1 MKYLLRELFFFF
13 PLFCFISIVANAQS
27 HYCNNLSF
35 EMGDFTNWTGSTW
48 VYSTSKNIA
57 STNPVP
63 GIVPGR
69 QTIMKDT
76 TAYDP
81 NTGNKL
87 KIIPTGYRYSARLG
101 DAVKNCLDESLSYT
115 LNVDSLN
122 ALFIWKFAVVM
133 QNPVGH
139 TPLQQ
144 PHFKITV
151 EDEHGYPVAT
161 CAQYE
166 ATASNNLPDYQ
177 TYYPPGYSPTSNDPN
192 SPSAVVWRDWTS
204 VGVNLL
210 PYVGQKITITV
221 TAADCTLGGHYGYG
235 YFVAECHPLQ
245 ITVNYCK
252 GDSAAILKAP
262 DGFESYVWMPD
273 SVKGQTLV
281 IQNPK
286 EGAQYACTFASV
298 LGCTATLT
306 STIERYLPTV
316 DFISQ
321 IDCATNNVRFTNL
334 STTNRGTLN
343 YQWDFGD
350 GSTSDSINPQHH
362 FATSGMHPVS
372 LTVFNPPSG
381 CQQTLSRLVESFDP
395 QLITITGDS
404 TFCKGESTT
413 LKAQNAHSYQWNTG
427 STSDSIQV
435 NKPGMYSVVGYSS
448 AGCHSDTAK
457 IHVTQEPD
465 WPLMVTGDTLFCAGD
480 STQLTA
486 TGGIAYVWNNG
497 ATTPSITVHNGG
509 TYTVIAQNL
518 RGCQQT
524 AQIDLTKDPL
534 PSANFTLSRAH
545 IDLRNNTITA
555 TVSHSQQNGVTYQWN
570 FGDGTNSEGTS
581 VQHTYALTSP
591 IDSLTITL
599 KATNIHGCFSI
610 SQQTIYVDLFVP
622 NVFTPNGDGI
632 NDIFMQGYDLKVF
645 DRNGIELFNGTSGWD
660 GRYKGK
666 MMPPDTYFYILRY
679 ENINQQQQ
687 EKRGYIMLLR

>member
-1 MKYLLRELFFFF
+1 MKHLLREPILYFILLF
-13 PLFCFISIVANAQS
+13 FISITANSQS

-48 VYSTSKNIA
+48 VYCTNKTIL

-63 GIVPGR
+63 GIIIGR

-101 DAVKNCLDESLSYT
+101 DAKKNCLDESLSYT

-139 TPLQQ
+139 TPLEQ

-151 EDEHGYPVAT
+151 EDEHGYPVST
-161 CAQYE
+161 CAKYE
-166 ATASNNLPDYQ
+166 ATASNNLLDYQ
-177 TYYPPGYSPTSNDPN
+177 TYYPPGYNPSSNDPN
-192 SPSAVVWRDWTS
+192 SPSAIVWRDWTT

-286 EGAQYACTFASV
+286 EGAQYNCTFTSV
-298 LGCTATLT
+298 LGCNATLT

-316 DFISQ
+316 DFTSQ
-321 IDCATNNVRFTNL
+321 IDCATNNVQFTNL
-334 STTNRGTLN
+334 STTNRGALN

-350 GSTSDSINPQHH
+350 GSASDSINPQHH
-362 FATSGMHPVS
+362 FANSGMHQVS
-372 LTVFNPPSG
+372 LTAFNPPSG
-381 CQQTLSRLVESFDP
+381 CQQTLSKLVESFDP
-395 QLITITGDS
+395 QSITITGDS

-413 LKAQNAHSYQWNTG
+413 LKAHNAYAFQWNTG
-427 STSDSIQV
+427 VISDSIQV
-435 NKPGMYSVVGYSS
+435 NKPGTYSVVGYSS
-448 AGCHSDTAK
+448 AGCHSDTVNV
-457 IHVTQEPD
+457 HVIQEPD

-486 TGGIAYVWNNG
+486 SGGIAYVWNNG
-497 ATTPSITVHNGG
+497 ATTPSITVHDGG
-509 TYTVIAQNL
+509 AYSVIAQNL

-534 PSANFTLSRAH
+534 PAANFTLSRSH
-545 IDLRNNTITA
+545 IDLRNNTIVA
-555 TVSHSQQNGVTYQWN
+555 TSSNQNGVVYQWD
-570 FGDGTNSEGTS
+570 FGDGTIAEGSS
-581 VQHTYALTSP
+581 VEHTYALTSP
-591 IDSLTITL
+591 INTLNVTL
-599 KATNIHGCFSI
+599 KATNTHGCFSS

-622 NVFTPNGDGI
+622 NVFTPNGDGV
-632 NDIFMQGYDLKVF
+632 NDIFMQGYDLKVY
-645 DRNGIELFNGTSGWD
+645 DRDGIELYSGTSGWD

-666 MMPPDTYFYILRY
+666 MMPPDTYFYLLHY
-679 ENINQQQQ
+679 EDVTHHQQ